1 MQIRPCIHANQDDEE
16 YTVTYQALDCE
27 SVIDYLKDRSALEKI
42 IPNCDDL
49 VAKEVGDGNL
59 NLVFIIESQGDP
71 DQAVVLKQALPY
83 LRVAGE
89 SWPLTRE
96 RMRFETQA
104 LLKHNELAPGRV
116 PLVYDHDEEMS
127 LVVMEYLGNHEI
139 MRKPLVE
146 RQKFPHFV
154 DHISTFMAQ
163 SLFFTSD
170 LFLTGVAKKEL
181 QAKFINPHLC
191 KIQEDFVFTNPYM
204 ESPDNNWNPEIDAEV
219 QAVRANGELK
229 LALAE
234 MKAGYMT
241 NGQALIHSDL
251 HTGSIMVNET
261 DTRVIDPEF
270 AFYGPM
276 GFDVGAVL
284 ENLVLNYLSHYA
296 HTPDPDARAAYQA
309 YLLEIVR
316 DIWNEFARK
325 FEEIWLANNQGEL
338 MPAKYWKFPGGEQTF
353 AEFRRGYI
361 QKILRDTAGYG
372 GAKMLRRMMGIV
384 SIWDITSIEDLQK
397 RAVCER
403 LAIKIGSRWVLERGT
418 INSVDDLVGIVE
430 EETRTA

>member
-1 MQIRPCIHANQDDEE
+1 
-16 YTVTYQALDCE
+16 VTYQALD
-27 SVIDYLKDRSALEKI
+27 SKSAVEYVKNCPALANVL
-42 IPNCDDL
+42 PNPENL

-59 NLVFIIESQGDP
+59 NLVFIIENSDDP
-71 DQAVVLKQALPY
+71 KQSVVLKQALPY
-83 LRVAGE
+83 LRVAGD

-104 LLKHNELAPGRV
+104 LLKHNELAPGLV
-116 PLVYDHDEEMS
+116 PLVYEHDEDMS
-127 LVVMEYLGNHEI
+127 LVIMEYLRELEI

-154 DHISTFMAQ
+154 DHISTFMAR

-170 LFLTGVAKKEL
+170 LYLTGVAKKEL
-181 QAKFINPHLC
+181 QAKFINPHMC

-204 ESPDNNWNPEIDAEV
+204 ESPENNWNPEIDAEV

-234 MKAGYMT
+234 MKAGFMT
-241 NGQALIHSDL
+241 SGQALIHSDL

-270 AFYGPM
+270 AFFGPM
-276 GFDVGAVL
+276 GFDVGAIL

-296 HTPDPDARAAYQA
+296 HTPDPDERAEYQA
-309 YLLEIVR
+309 YLLEMVR
-316 DIWNEFARK
+316 DVWNEFARK
-325 FEEIWLANNQGEL
+325 FDAVWAENNCGEL
-338 MPAKYWKFPGGEQTF
+338 MPTQYWNFSGGEQIF
-353 AEFRRGYI
+353 AEFRRRYI
-361 QKILRDTAGYG
+361 QNILHDAAGHG
-372 GAKMLRRMMGIV
+372 GSKMLRRMMGIV
-384 SIWDITSIEDLQK
+384 NVWDITSIEDLQK

-403 LAIKIGSRWVLERGT
+403 LAIKIGSRWVLERGK
-418 INSVDDLVGIVE
+418 ISSVDDLIRIVA
-430 EETRTA
+430 EETKAA

>member
-1 MQIRPCIHANQDDEE
+1 M
-16 YTVTYQALDCE
+16 TYQALDTG
-27 SVIDYLKDRSALEKI
+27 SVIDYLRDRSALEKV

-71 DQAVVLKQALPY
+71 NQAVVLKQALPY

-104 LLKHNELAPGRV
+104 LLKHNELAPGLV

-127 LVVMEYLGNHEI
+127 VVVMEYLSNHEI

-154 DHISTFMAQ
+154 DHISTFMAH

-204 ESPDNNWNPEIDAEV
+204 KSADNQWNPEIDAEV

-338 MPAKYWKFPGGEQTF
+338 MPAKYWKFPGGEQAF
-353 AEFRRGYI
+353 AEFRRRYI

-384 SIWDITSIEDLQK
+384 SIWDITCIEDLQK

-403 LAIKIGSRWVLERGT
+403 LAIKIGSRWVLERGK
-418 INSVDDLVGIVE
+418 ISSVDDLIRIVA
-430 EETRTA
+430 EETKAA

>member
-1 MQIRPCIHANQDDEE
+1 MG
-16 YTVTYQALDCE
+16 YTVTYHALNSK
-27 SVIDYLKDRSALEKI
+27 SVIDYLKGRPALEEV
-42 IPNCDDL
+42 IPKRDGL

-59 NLVFIIESQGDP
+59 NLVFIIESQDDP
-71 DQAVVLKQALPY
+71 GRAVVLKQALPY
-83 LRVAGE
+83 LRVAGD

-104 LLKHNELAPGRV
+104 LLKHNELAPGLV
-116 PLVYDHDEEMS
+116 PIVYDFDEDMS

-154 DHISTFMAQ
+154 DHISTFMAR

-170 LFLTGVAKKEL
+170 LYLTGVAKKEM

-204 ESPDNNWNPEIDAEV
+204 ESPENNWNPEIDAEV
-219 QAVRANGELK
+219 QAVRANGQLK

-234 MKAGYMT
+234 MKASYMT
-241 NGQALIHSDL
+241 SGQALIHSDL

-309 YLLEIVR
+309 YLLEVVR
-316 DIWNEFARK
+316 DVWNEFARK
-325 FEEIWLANNQGEL
+325 FEDIWVANNQGEL
-338 MPAKYWKFPGGEQTF
+338 MQAKFWEFPEGEQAF
-353 AEFRRGYI
+353 AEFRRRYI
-361 QKILRDTAGYG
+361 QKILRDTAGHG

-384 SIWDITSIEDLQK
+384 NIWDITSIEDLQK

-403 LAIKIGSRWVLERGT
+403 LAIKIGSRWILERDK
-418 INSVDDLVGIVE
+418 ISSVDDLVRIVVD
-430 EETRTA
+430 ETKDT